1 MYVSHF
7 GFHRQP
13 FHSADAGRAFF
24 VSESIRNILPQL
36 LHALR
41 SDLGIAVLT
50 GVPGSGKTSLLRHI
64 QQQISNEGRAIVCS
78 GASLGT
84 STELFSVLL
93 EASRKR
99 AGTTELSRT
108 ATSASSLQETRSE
121 ILEQIRRSAEL
132 WGPVMLLIDDAQ
144 LVPLPVLNE
153 LRACTEEEWNG
164 RDLVRCLV
172 SAPIAFEEQLARAEY
187 AEFSRRIRCHA
198 FLQPLKSSE
207 SLRFLQEQIELVG
220 GRLSQVFTASALELI
235 STAAAGIPRCLSLL
249 ADESLVVA
257 MQDDELITSEKSV
270 RGALGRLQHLPYHW
284 NASPDSDIT
293 DTSTDISHEEQ
304 PVSTL
309 QQQAVQSSGN
319 AGVMEF
325 GIRRVDQSG
334 SMASTLTTD
343 REPKSNFASLAPG
356 VVEFGGP
363 TTRSNAAVD
372 ASSAHERTV
381 TATELFTSVEADSAI
396 RSEDLN
402 SGFAAEANA
411 HDVSFLPTA
420 AENPRTSVPELNLS
434 ATIAEQ
440 AAPAAPAANVE
451 SATSFE
457 VGRRFF
463 AESSSDS
470 VSIENFEDSEI
481 VDLLHSEIAS
491 MNPEPSGFES
501 QPPAHRDPVTSGT
514 GIDGLEIYWID
525 GNAHISIPEPAADD
539 IDLNFSEDVL
549 VSAQTW
555 TGTDETETEQ
565 QLGVPGDSTYV
576 YTPTTDFID
585 LGDSRQSVCTP
596 VFDRYTWIALG
607 REIPPGIA
615 SSGLSTRL
623 GMSAIPGTPA
633 TIQTGIPFESMPKR
647 IQSLSIDHIPVTR
660 TTDDVLLDQIRK
672 NSLDIESGSFVAL
685 QPEPDA
691 ASHVSEVPA
700 LKLWHDGQLI
710 FPEATE
716 SESVHEQESELT
728 QPVSSS
734 RATPSTTPSPM
745 AAGGFFT
752 LPISVD
758 RIEWDLR
765 ALDSADDS
773 DVFPIVETLAGLR
786 AEMREFQQTGRTLE
800 IERSGRES
808 GTADSHQITGAEPA
822 SDNLLSRAKRRL
834 DEQTSLDASTVVA
847 VQLASAESRPLR
859 DTSESA
865 NAPHKLEAEELS
877 GKTLQLNRLFT
888 RLWDT
893 RRRDARD
900 IANP

>member
-24 VSESIRNILPQL
+24 VSESIRKILPQL

-50 GVPGSGKTSLLRHI
+50 GFPGSGKTSLLRHI

-78 GASLGT
+78 GASLAT
-84 STELFSVLL
+84 SAELFSVLL

-99 AGTTELSRT
+99 AGTTEVSRT
-108 ATSASSLQETRSE
+108 VSSAASLQETRSE
-121 ILEQIRRSAEL
+121 ILEQLRRSAEL
-132 WGPVMLLIDDAQ
+132 WGPVLLLIDDAQ
-144 LVPLPVLNE
+144 LIPLPVLNE

-198 FLQPLKSSE
+198 FLQPFMSSE

-257 MQDDELITSEKSV
+257 MQNNELITSEKSV
-270 RGALGRLQHLPYHW
+270 RSALGRLQHLQYHW
-284 NASPDSDIT
+284 NASPD
-293 DTSTDISHEEQ
+293 TDIHDISPEVSEAATPLSSVSQQ
-304 PVSTL
+304 PMQV
-309 QQQAVQSSGN
+309 SGN
-319 AGVMEF
+319 AGVVEF
-325 GIRRVDQSG
+325 GTRSADRSG
-334 SMASTLTTD
+334 SAKSPAAAEC
-343 REPKSNFASLAPG
+343 EPKSNCASLAPG

-363 TTRSNAAVD
+363 TSRSNAAV
-372 ASSAHERTV
+372 APQSAHLPAETIV
-381 TATELFTSVEADSAI
+381 EEAVPAT
-396 RSEDLN
+396 
-402 SGFAAEANA
+402 
-411 HDVSFLPTA
+411 
-420 AENPRTSVPELNLS
+420 
-434 ATIAEQ
+434 
-440 AAPAAPAANVE
+440 PAASVQ
-451 SATSFE
+451 SGTSFE

-470 VSIENFEDSEI
+470 VSIENFEDSE
-481 VDLLHSEIAS
+481 AS
-491 MNPEPSGFES
+491 
-501 QPPAHRDPVTSGT
+501 SGT

-525 GNAHISIPEPAADD
+525 GNAHISIPGPVAIDADLPLPA
-539 IDLNFSEDVL
+539 DVPA
-549 VSAQTW
+549 SAQTR
-555 TGTDETETEQ
+555 
-565 QLGVPGDSTYV
+565 LGPGESAGGQKLSEPRDDKYV

-615 SSGLSTRL
+615 SSELSNRH
-623 GMSAIPGTPA
+623 GMSAVPGTPSA
-633 TIQTGIPFESMPKR
+633 IYAGIPLEPLPNRLK
-647 IQSLSIDHIPVTR
+647 SLSIDHIPVTR

-672 NSLDIESGSFVAL
+672 NSPDIESGSFVAI
-685 QPEPDA
+685 QQEPHA

-710 FPEATE
+710 FPESTE
-716 SESVHEQESELT
+716 RESVIEQETELT
-728 QPVSSS
+728 QAALSSG
-734 RATPSTTPSPM
+734 ATPTTAPRQIS
-745 AAGGFFT
+745 AGGFFT
-752 LPISVD
+752 LPIPVD
-758 RIEWDLR
+758 RIELDLR

-786 AEMREFQQTGRTLE
+786 AEMREFQQTGRTFE
-800 IERSGRES
+800 IERNGRES
-808 GTADSHQITGAEPA
+808 GSAGSHEISSADRV
-822 SDNLLSRAKRRL
+822 SDNLLARAKRRL
-834 DEQTSLDASTVVA
+834 DEPGSLEASTMA
-847 VQLASAESRPLR
+847 PVQLASVESRPLR
-859 DTSESA
+859 ETSESV
-865 NAPHKLEAEELS
+865 NASRTPEAEEDAGES
-877 GKTLQLNRLFT
+877 LQLSRLFT
-888 RLWDT
+888 RLRET
-893 RRRDARD
+893 RRRDTGD
-900 IANP
+900 IVNP